1 MADGGGGL
9 CRHVGYTSAGTIEY
23 ILDEK
28 MEQFYFMEMNT
39 RLQVEHPVTE
49 LVTGVDIVKTQ
60 LLIAQGQPLGI
71 HQEDICRHGHAIE
84 CRINAEDPDNGFMPC
99 PGRVHH
105 FHAPGGPGIRVD
117 SHLFSGYE
125 IPPYYDSLLA
135 KVIAWGYNRD
145 EAIARMHRAL
155 CEMEVVGVKTTIP
168 FHLRLLH
175 DDRFRTSRVHT
186 RFVEDILLEVP

>member
-1 MADGGGGL
+1 LADGGGGL